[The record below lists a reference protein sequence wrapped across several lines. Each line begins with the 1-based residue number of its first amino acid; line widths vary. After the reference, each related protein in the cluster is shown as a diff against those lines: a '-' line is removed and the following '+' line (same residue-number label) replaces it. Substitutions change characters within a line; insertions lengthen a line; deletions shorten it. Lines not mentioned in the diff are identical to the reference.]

1 MNIKYTKNINI
12 NFYKVVTFFLIIA
25 TFMMRPT
32 ALGQKLS
39 SISLCISILTL
50 IIYILLGNNSHRFF
64 IKNNNKNATLFCSI
78 IFWFYCGIQSLIM
91 NSSNIEFS
99 LKAIIINLAI
109 LIVFYIILSCD
120 IINYYFFKTLIII
133 LALFSISYYITFI
146 FSFIVGLDKIHIF
159 NINIEGY
166 PTSGLVYFPFTIE
179 YNKTLVNGVTV
190 IRALTFFREA
200 GIAQMFY
207 LWGIFISGIYFNKK
221 KIIKLILFLG
231 MISCFSTTGFI
242 IFIIVYLINIFLNI
256 NKYKLKSVIA
266 MAVIVI
272 FTFIFMNTNGIS
284 IKDKALE
291 SITDRTYAIT
301 QGINLLV
308 ENPLFGIGYY
318 NGDTGTNMGIN
329 FISSLYM
336 IGLVGGILYL
346 SIFIVTFIKTTNK
359 KVFILSI
366 LPILITLLFTQPL
379 IDSPLIYIMLLANY
393 DINIK
398 SKIKEKFIEPEI
410 RGKEVVN
417 ICL

>member
-159 NINIEGY
+159 NII
-166 PTSGLVYFPFTIE
+166 
-179 YNKTLVNGVTV
+179 
-190 IRALTFFREA
+190 
-200 GIAQMFY
+200 
-207 LWGIFISGIYFNKK
+207 
-221 KIIKLILFLG
+221 
-231 MISCFSTTGFI
+231 
-242 IFIIVYLINIFLNI
+242 
-256 NKYKLKSVIA
+256 
-266 MAVIVI
+266 
-272 FTFIFMNTNGIS
+272 
-284 IKDKALE
+284 
-291 SITDRTYAIT
+291 
-301 QGINLLV
+301 
-308 ENPLFGIGYY
+308 
-318 NGDTGTNMGIN
+318 
-329 FISSLYM
+329 
-336 IGLVGGILYL
+336 
-346 SIFIVTFIKTTNK
+346 
-359 KVFILSI
+359 
-366 LPILITLLFTQPL
+366 
-379 IDSPLIYIMLLANY
+379 
-393 DINIK
+393 
-398 SKIKEKFIEPEI
+398 
-410 RGKEVVN
+410 
-417 ICL
+417 